1 LQLIFIARYE
11 DIRNSRQLFQSSAGN
26 FGDMD
31 VETIAFRW
39 MPFMHSRAGLAICP
53 EYSKQHQIGASTIG
67 TNQTL
72 SSAFIGL
79 DFAF

>member
-1 LQLIFIARYE
+1 
-11 DIRNSRQLFQSSAGN
+11 
-26 FGDMD
+26 MD

-53 EYSKQHQIGASTIG
+53 EYSKMHQIGASAIG
-67 TNQTL
+67 TNQTQ